1 MKENFNLTKDI
12 IFKRVFGKK
21 GNEDILKELLELILS
36 IQIKELEVNKDV
48 TTDAERLEG
57 KIGIMDITAK
67 LNNNVMVNI
76 EIQVE
81 NEYNI
86 VERSLFYWSGMYYT
100 NLLKGKNYNTSMK
113 TIVIAIMNFDYFKE
127 GKFHEIARIK
137 RDSGNLLL
145 TDKLELHFIQLPK
158 FRKKCKKLSTG
169 LDYWLALILNYEMGE
184 VKKMAKENKN
194 LKKAIDEMEYLTG
207 DEAERRWAYLRLKAE
222 IDENT
227 AYSNGYEQGIEQG
240 IEQGMKQ
247 GIKQGKEKGKEEGI
261 LEGKDQGAI
270 LEKIET
276 AKRMLKAGVDTETI
290 VIATNLEKEEIEKL
304 AEKL

>member
-1 MKENFNLTKDI
+1 MEENLSLTKDI

-21 GNEDILKELLELILS
+21 GNEDILKELLELILNV
-36 IQIKELEVNKDV
+36 QIKEIEVNKDV
-48 TTDAERLEG
+48 STDPERLKG

-113 TIVIAIMNFDYFKE
+113 TIVIVIMNFECFKE
-127 GKFHEIARIK
+127 GDFHEIARVK
-137 RDSGNLLL
+137 RDTENLLL
-145 TDKLELHFIQLPK
+145 TDKLELHYIQLPK
-158 FRKKCKKLSTG
+158 FRKKCKKLSSG
-169 LDYWLALILNYEMGE
+169 LDYWLALIMNYEMGE
-184 VKKMAKENKN
+184 VRKMAKDNKN

-207 DEAERRWAYLRLKAE
+207 DEEQRRWVQLRLKAE
-222 IDENT
+222 MDENT
-227 AYSNGYEQGIEQG
+227 AFSNGLEQGTIS
-240 IEQGMKQ
+240 
-247 GIKQGKEKGKEEGI
+247 
-261 LEGKDQGAI
+261 
-270 LEKIET
+270 EKIET
-276 AKRMLKAGVDTETI
+276 ARRLLKAGVDIETI
-290 VIATNLEKEEIEKL
+290 IVATKLDGEEVEKL